1 MVLLWKGSFSP
12 ALQQVLAF
20 SMASV
25 TLGTHSHLVPC
36 WSSSGRSI
44 LITQELFLVIC
55 FPRALHV
62 FWMKVF
68 HPGSASVVIKVFL
81 RILLLFWRCL
91 PALHHPKFHSCL
103 QDVCANTVRSCIRS
117 DTLPDMICLRPLTR
131 KSDIL
136 TSHTLS
142 SMINPCGLLPLLFSH
157 PLIACLHY
165 RNSPPILPTESTM
178 PVLIGSLNS
187 PEFNFTWWTSLPPL
201 GA

>member
-1 MVLLWKGSFSP
+1 MLPTCLACVLNESISSWFCICSHQGLP
-12 ALQQVLAF
+12 QDPPLVL
-20 SMASV
+20 MM
-25 TLGTHSHLVPC
+25 P
-36 WSSSGRSI
+36 
-44 LITQELFLVIC
+44 
-55 FPRALHV
+55 
-62 FWMKVF
+62 
-68 HPGSASVVIKVFL
+68 
-81 RILLLFWRCL
+81 

-187 PEFNFTWWTSLPPL
+187 PEFNFT
-201 GA
+201 